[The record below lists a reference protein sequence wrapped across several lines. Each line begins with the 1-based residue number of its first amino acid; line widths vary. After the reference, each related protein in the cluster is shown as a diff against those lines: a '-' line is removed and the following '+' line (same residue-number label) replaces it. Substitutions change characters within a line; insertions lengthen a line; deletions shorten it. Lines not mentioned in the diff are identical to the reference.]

1 MFSMSIQLLNTTAQA
16 FTTSESKQTVQK
28 NAVYMSRGD
37 AAKGEGVLE
46 IPDRA
51 TNAENSGKPIRN
63 TAKTST
69 TAHFESRSLMATPST
84 ILTARSQVKHE
95 RSLAKIQF
103 LCCIKYTALHERTV
117 TRAFIN
123 NLGCSWNNHCRS
135 QQSLGDRRVSSHEC
149 ANSVTVC
156 ALSYRSVH

>member
-1 MFSMSIQLLNTTAQA
+1 MAKKTVKSPVASPGFSVMFSMRIQLLNTTAQA

-28 NAVYMSRGD
+28 NAVYVSRGD

-51 TNAENSGKPIRN
+51 TNAENSGTPIRN

-103 LCCIKYTALHERTV
+103 EIDNFFRCIKYTVLHERTV
-117 TRAFIN
+117 TRAFIST
-123 NLGCSWNNHCRS
+123 SWLLME
-135 QQSLGDRRVSSHEC
+135 QSLQVS
-149 ANSVTVC
+149 TV
-156 ALSYRSVH
+156 AG